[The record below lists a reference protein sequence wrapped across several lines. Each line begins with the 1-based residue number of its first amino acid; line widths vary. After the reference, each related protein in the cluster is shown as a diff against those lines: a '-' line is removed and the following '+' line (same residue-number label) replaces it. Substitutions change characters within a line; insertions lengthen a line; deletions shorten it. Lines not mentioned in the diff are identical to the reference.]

1 MSSGKRHVLITG
13 ASRGLGRDM
22 AQALSDEGFTV
33 FAGVR
38 SPDDL
43 DRLAAAS
50 PNVVPLRLDVTDAG
64 QIAEAV
70 RAVSLHTE
78 KLDGLVNNA
87 GIFLIGPLEQ
97 LAEADLLE
105 TFRVNVFGVVAT
117 TQAFLPLVRRAGGRI
132 VLVSSMN
139 GRISAPG
146 MSAYSASKFA
156 LTGLADAMR
165 VELEPWGIRTILVEP
180 GALATDIRLRGLER
194 WEAWQTDLPEE
205 RRVLYAP
212 LLAKWKVMLQGLE
225 SAAGSPDHAVAAV
238 REALTSPSP
247 RSRYVA
253 AANAADLLALA
264 ALPDEQRDDAL
275 RGLFG
280 AGRA

>member
-1 MSSGKRHVLITG
+1 MSQGKRHVLITG

-22 AQALSDEGFTV
+22 AQALADDGCTV

-50 PNVVPLRLDVTDAG
+50 PNVVPLRLDVTDAD

-70 RAVSLHTE
+70 RTVSRRTE

-97 LAEADLLE
+97 LPEADLME
-105 TFRVNVFGVVAT
+105 TFRVNVFGVVAVT
-117 TQAFLPLVRRAGGRI
+117 RAFLPLVRSASGRV

-156 LTGLADAMR
+156 LTGFADAMR

-180 GALATDIRLRGLER
+180 GALATDIRVRGLER
-194 WEAWQTDLPEE
+194 WEAWQAGLPAEE
-205 RRVLYAP
+205 RERYAP
-212 LLAKWKVMLQGLE
+212 LLAKWKVMLSGLE
-225 SAAGSPDHAVAAV
+225 SAAGSPGHAVAAV

-247 RSRYVA
+247 RTRYVA